1 MLAYLL
7 LCSCTHKKM
16 DSKALYNEKANELLL
31 HVIKENDCDCL
42 LELSNKSIIASSKE
56 DDPHSGIEKSFI
68 DKLDLKGHS
77 SLDSLIAT
85 SQSFTLDTVALKKNK
100 ITVVTL
106 QNIRD
111 ARTKNDDTSIKM
123 CLKGIIYL
131 TKPVFDPNY
140 KKAAV
145 DYSFVFTCLRFS
157 KPAVFEF
164 KDGKWNESRK

>member
-42 LELSNKSIIASSKE
+42 LELPKKSIIATNKE
-56 DDPHSGIEKSFI
+56 DDPHSDIEKFLI
-68 DKLDLKGHS
+68 EKLDLKGPA

-85 SQSFTLDTVALKKNK
+85 SQSFTLDTEALNKNK
-100 ITVVTL
+100 IKVVTL
-106 QNIRD
+106 QNLMKVK
-111 ARTKNDDTSIKM
+111 TKDNDSILNQ
-123 CLKGIIYL
+123 CIKGIICL
-131 TKPVFDPNY
+131 SRPVFDRHY
-140 KKAAV
+140 KKAV
-145 DYSFVFTCLRFS
+145 LDYNFAFTCIKFS

-164 KDGKWNESRK
+164 RDGKWNERRN